1 MIDNDYK
8 IFYNAIYREAVKRQ
22 ADRYY
27 DAAGLPAYV
36 HKNPFMAWLF
46 WERIRIALELAG
58 DLKNKQVLD
67 FGCGNGVLFK
77 YLHENNCSIFGCE
90 DTYFELSRDVCK
102 RIDVPVRMCRHLE
115 EIDDKKFDAIFAL
128 DALEHVE
135 DLESIVKKF
144 SSFSKKESQI
154 ILSGPTEN
162 ILYKAGKVLAGSSG
176 HYHLRDIYQVE
187 RNMQTQGF
195 EMVNMKNLCWLFRIS
210 AWRMRIGQ

>member
-8 IFYNAIYREAVKRQ
+8 NLYNALYRDAVRGQ

-46 WERIRIALELAG
+46 WERIRIALDLVG
-58 DLKNKQVLD
+58 DFKNKKVLD

-77 YLHENNCSIFGCE
+77 YLHEKNCSIFGCE
-90 DTYFELSRDVCK
+90 NTYFELSKDVCN
-102 RIDVPVRMCRHLE
+102 RIDVPVRMCRCLE
-115 EIDDKKFDAIFAL
+115 EIGDEKFDAIFAL

-144 SSFSKKESQI
+144 SLFSKKETQI

-162 ILYKAGKVLAGSSG
+162 ILYKAGKVVAGSSG
-176 HYHLRDIYQVE
+176 HYHVRNIYQVE
-187 RNMQTQGF
+187 QTMQSHGF
-195 EMVNMKNLCWLFRIS
+195 EVVRMKNIWWLFR
-210 AWRMRIGQ
+210 